1 MLISWSRL
9 TKPHDLANADGW
21 WKCYNISST
30 NNPFANPKISTF
42 VRELFTSKRNEI
54 FYCSRFANMSCNKLK
69 SDLCSCCSHCC
80 NRSSPGP
87 FLSLL
92 ENTANALG
100 WNEIL
105 ASIVSLLLFW
115 GIFRRQQWAKSSVE
129 FESPNR
135 FHSKLFF
142 FWVKCWRKS
151 RKSAFCDVIVE
162 HYVTS
167 EQRKSW
173 WWWCLMDFGW
183 DLTVHNFFEHGNF
196 QLRHWFNWIPSWRV
210 RWASRG
216 KLLWPIVSELIACGN
231 SMESIDHRLPSFV
244 GH

>member
-142 FWVKCWRKS
+142 FLGEMLAKKQEISILR
-151 RKSAFCDVIVE
+151 CD
-162 HYVTS
+162 
-167 EQRKSW
+167 
-173 WWWCLMDFGW
+173 CGA
-183 DLTVHNFFEHGNF
+183 
-196 QLRHWFNWIPSWRV
+196 LRHKRTKKIVMMMMFDGFRLRFNCS
-210 RWASRG
+210 
-216 KLLWPIVSELIACGN
+216 
-231 SMESIDHRLPSFV
+231 
-244 GH
+244 